1 MTLWNAPLLLDS
13 FLCFSQC
20 SSLGSLFLHPPS
32 SWECLPFGVG
42 PLRSYPPTESSFLH
56 VDDSQI
62 ICSSPKHL
70 PTARFHRLQPCY
82 LPFKPTPQP
91 PIISFPSFVFPT
103 ASSQQTS
110 PWPASTAQQT
120 PDNPC
125 LFKSEV
131 TESRLPCRQISYPS
145 LCEQM
150 RRDGKPGKQPQQD
163 SKVTAQRR
171 SGSLSPPITQ
181 LKTATRPSH
190 VMSAPYQPMQ
200 GARASFLAPCCAP
213 CTLLPWLSP
222 PGFPPLP
229 HRCSSRAACK
239 WSPSSVPSPFPTPT
253 FPDFSWDPRLTF
265 PSFQSTV
272 SLEITDCR
280 PRFHSFREPVM
291 PPCPRN
297 S

>member
-1 MTLWNAPLLLDS
+1 MECTPPSGLFSLLLPVLLSGES
-13 FLCFSQC
+13 FSASPIL
-20 SSLGSLFLHPPS
+20 LGVFAFRCRASTVLSTHRIKFPS
-32 SWECLPFGVG
+32 CRRLPDH
-42 PLRSYPPTESSFLH
+42 LL
-56 VDDSQI
+56 Q
-62 ICSSPKHL
+62 PKHL
-70 PTARFHRLQPCY
+70 ATARFHRLQPCY

-110 PWPASTAQQT
+110 PWPTSTAQQT

-213 CTLLPWLSP
+213 CTLHPWLSP
-222 PGFPPLP
+222 PGVPPLP
-229 HRCSSRAACK
+229 HHCSSRAACK